1 MNAKKFLSFSAAFAC
16 ALCFSACE
24 GDNSVSVTEKI
35 MTDAK
40 VTHNPSGTPATL
52 DPKGNAPSQ
61 ATGEKLLVDDF
72 EDGDNQSP
80 LGEYWYMYNDK
91 GSGAESTI
99 ESMTADAEGHAKPTA
114 TDNGS
119 KNSFN
124 VKYTLKQG
132 GYQYAAYVG
141 WGVHLPTD
149 KDYSKFTAVSYRYK
163 GGSHYIH
170 VEISSITD
178 SDHYSKSMPSTK
190 EWTTAVVEFSKLAQE
205 GWGAAVPFRAE
216 EISAISFQAK
226 GPDTQDSVFIDD
238 IYLLSGTEES
248 K

>member
-1 MNAKKFLSFSAAFAC
+1 MNAKKILSFSAAFAC
-16 ALCFSACE
+16 ALFFSACD

-35 MTDAK
+35 VEGTA
-40 VTHNPSGTPATL
+40 NASGTSAAT
-52 DPKGNAPSQ
+52 DSKNNAPSQ

-80 LGEYWYMYNDK
+80 LGDYWYMYNDK
-91 GSGAESTI
+91 GSGAESSI
-99 ESMTADAEGHAKPTA
+99 ESMTADAEGHPKPTA

-124 VKYTLKQG
+124 VKFTLKKG
-132 GYQYAAYVG
+132 GYQYDAYVG

-170 VEISSITD
+170 VELSSITD
-178 SDHYSKSMPSTK
+178 SDHYSKSMPFTK
-190 EWTTAVVEFSKLAQE
+190 EWTSAVVEFSKLHQE
-205 GWGAAVPFRAE
+205 GWGAAVPFKAE

-238 IYLLSGTEES
+238 IYLLSGTEEA

>member
-1 MNAKKFLSFSAAFAC
+1 MNAKKILPFSAAFAC
-16 ALCFSACE
+16 ALFFSACD

-35 MTDAK
+35 VEGTA
-40 VTHNPSGTPATL
+40 NASGTPAAT
-52 DPKGNAPSQ
+52 DSKNNAPSQ

-80 LGEYWYMYNDK
+80 LGDYWYMYNDK
-91 GSGAESTI
+91 GSGAESSI
-99 ESMTADAEGHAKPTA
+99 ESMTADAEGHPKPTP

-119 KNSFN
+119 KKSFN

-149 KDYSKFTAVSYRYK
+149 KDYSKYTAVSYRYK

-178 SDHYSKSMPSTK
+178 SDHYMKSMPSTK
-190 EWTTAVVEFSKLAQE
+190 EWTTAIVEFSTLAQE
-205 GWGAAVPFRAE
+205 GWGAAVPFKADD
-216 EISAISFQAK
+216 ISAISFQAK
-226 GPDTQDSVFIDD
+226 GPDTQDSVFVDD
-238 IYLLSGTEES
+238 IYLLSGTEEA

>member
-1 MNAKKFLSFSAAFAC
+1 MNAKKILSFSAAFAC
-16 ALCFSACE
+16 ALVFSACD

-35 MTDAK
+35 VESTA
-40 VTHNPSGTPATL
+40 NSSGTPAAT
-52 DPKGNAPSQ
+52 DSKNNAPSQ

-80 LGEYWYMYNDK
+80 LGDYWYMYNDK
-91 GSGAESTI
+91 GSGAESSI
-99 ESMTADAEGHAKPTA
+99 ESMTDDAEGHPKPTS

-149 KDYSKFTAVSYRYK
+149 KDYSKYTAVSYRYK

-178 SDHYSKSMPSTK
+178 SDHYMKSMPSTK
-190 EWTTAVVEFSKLAQE
+190 EWTTAVVEFSTLAQE
-205 GWGAAVPFRAE
+205 GWGAAVPFKADD
-216 EISAISFQAK
+216 ISAISFQAK
-226 GPDTQDSVFIDD
+226 GPDTQDSVFVDD
-238 IYLLSGTEES
+238 IYLLSGTEEA

>member
-1 MNAKKFLSFSAAFAC
+1 
-16 ALCFSACE
+16 
-24 GDNSVSVTEKI
+24 
-35 MTDAK
+35 
-40 VTHNPSGTPATL
+40 
-52 DPKGNAPSQ
+52 
-61 ATGEKLLVDDF
+61 
-72 EDGDNQSP
+72 
-80 LGEYWYMYNDK
+80 
-91 GSGAESTI
+91 
-99 ESMTADAEGHAKPTA
+99 MTADAEGHAKPTA

>member
-40 VTHNPSGTPATL
+40 VVPHSSGTPATP
-52 DPKGNAPSQ
+52 DPKGNTPSQ

-80 LGEYWYMYNDK
+80 LGDYWYVYNDK

-99 ESMTADAEGHAKPTA
+99 ESMTVDADGHAKPTA

-124 VKYTLKQG
+124 VKFTLKKG
-132 GYQYAAYVG
+132 GYQYDAYVG

-170 VEISSITD
+170 VELSSITD
-178 SDHYSKSMPSTK
+178 SDHYSKSMPFTK
-190 EWTTAVVEFSKLAQE
+190 EWTSAVVEFSKLHQE
-205 GWGAAVPFRAE
+205 GWGAAVPFKAE

-238 IYLLSGTEES
+238 IYLLSGTEEA

>member
-1 MNAKKFLSFSAAFAC
+1 MNAKKILSFSAAFAC
-16 ALCFSACE
+16 ALFFSACD

-35 MTDAK
+35 VEGTANASGAPAATDSK
-40 VTHNPSGTPATL
+40 N
-52 DPKGNAPSQ
+52 NAPSQ

-80 LGEYWYMYNDK
+80 LGDYWYMYNDK
-91 GSGAESTI
+91 GSGAESSI
-99 ESMTADAEGHAKPTA
+99 ESMTADAEGHPKPTS

-149 KDYSKFTAVSYRYK
+149 KDYSKYTAVSYRYK

-178 SDHYSKSMPSTK
+178 SDHYMKSMPSTK
-190 EWTTAVVEFSKLAQE
+190 EWTTAIVEFSTLAQE
-205 GWGAAVPFRAE
+205 GWGAAVPFKADD
-216 EISAISFQAK
+216 ISAISFQAK
-226 GPDTQDSVFIDD
+226 GPDTQDSVFVDD
-238 IYLLSGTEES
+238 IYLLSGTEEA